1 MFAECA
7 LMVNHLELVVNLRA
21 KENDEDIKEEK
32 EQARKELSDILNS
45 VEKMY
50 LNSGFEIGTNTIDN
64 RAIEVEWVKE
74 ILNDISKTS

>member
-50 LNSGFEIGTNTIDN
+50 LNSGFKIETNTIDN